1 MSRNVKSKKCRVE
14 IIRTLVGEMEK
25 GRVCCAFHMD
35 RIGIPSGIVK
45 CPERIPELELAKC
58 KNLKA
63 NAVYRRL
70 MPGV

>member
-1 MSRNVKSKKCRVE
+1 
-14 IIRTLVGEMEK
+14 MEK
-25 GRVCCAFHMD
+25 GGVCCAFHMD